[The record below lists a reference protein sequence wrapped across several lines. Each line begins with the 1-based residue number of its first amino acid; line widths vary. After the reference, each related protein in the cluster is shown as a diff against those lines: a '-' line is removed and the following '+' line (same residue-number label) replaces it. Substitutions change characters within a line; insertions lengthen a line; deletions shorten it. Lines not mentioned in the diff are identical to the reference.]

1 MTKYFLAVC
10 LAIVTLSACQSTNQ
24 SSRSESSD
32 RQATPAIPPSV
43 GDTQDP
49 ALSRR
54 YSNKEDRDL
63 QTLLGLARQALED
76 QRTDQAVG
84 ILAQTSIDGRAAGLQ
99 DAFFRLSATAHRQQ
113 NDWRGASL
121 ALAQIKALRPAD
133 LSLFGQT
140 CSALGDASCYV
151 HSQVLWQQFQ
161 GAIQQQA
168 QDNLWLALM
177 GPKQVQAQG
186 LEPTAPIVV
195 NLRDQLGKVKAP
207 GINHAQAKQISA
219 GWLSLQSQIVSAG
232 SITQAQQAWRLWQQT
247 HPAHPATRQPPA
259 LLRRLDEFK
268 SPNVSILLPLS
279 GRLTNVANAIRD
291 GFMAG
296 YFADLQAQQRT
307 DAAPATL
314 AFLNSDNTDT
324 RELLAQAR
332 ANDSDVIVGPL
343 VKSKAAELL
352 AIQSSQ
358 PDLGDNFKP
367 SLVLLN
373 QVPDMGSG
381 AMANAFVYQFAA
393 AIEDEAFTLAEY
405 LKAQGHHRLML
416 VTNDQPWSQ
425 RAGTALKENWRGSV
439 AEANFRQTKDVTNV
453 VGEAMGVAASQL
465 RRDQLAALIGE
476 DVEFLPRGRE
486 DLDAVVAFTDTL
498 ESKALVPA
506 LKFHFANDLPVYGTS
521 QTARGSELGDLAS
534 FQITELPMLAQ
545 PNPLTEQVL
554 ELFALG
560 DSRLLELYALGLDA
574 YRLATWTHWLRDNAE
589 VLPQGEAIELHFAS
603 GKLTLGSGGRIVRK
617 LQITTVAQAASSR
630 RRRDG

>member
-32 RQATPAIPPSV
+32 RQTTPAIPPSV

-63 QTLLGLARQALED
+63 QTSLGLARQALED

-99 DAFFRLSATAHRQQ
+99 DAFFRLSATAHQQQ
-113 NDWRGASL
+113 NDWRGVSL

-186 LEPTAPIVV
+186 FEPTAPIVV

-219 GWLSLQSQIVSAG
+219 GWLGLQSQIVSAG

-307 DAAPATL
+307 NAAPATL

-352 AIQSSQ
+352 AVQSSQ

-373 QVPDMGSG
+373 QVPNMGSG
-381 AMANAFVYQFAA
+381 ATANAFIYQFAA

-506 LKFHFANDLPVYGTS
+506 LKFHFANDLPVYATS
-521 QTARGSELGDLAS
+521 QTARGSDLGDLAS

-574 YRLATWTHWLRDNAE
+574 YRLATWTHWLRDNGE
-589 VLPQGEAIELHFAS
+589 VLPQGEVIELHFAS

-617 LQITTVAQAASSR
+617 LQITTVAQAASTR
-630 RRRDG
+630 HRRDG

>member
-32 RQATPAIPPSV
+32 RQTTPAAPPSV

-49 ALSRR
+49 ALSKR

-63 QTLLGLARQALED
+63 RTSLDLARQALED
-76 QRTDQAVG
+76 QRPDQAIG

-99 DAFFRLSATAHRQQ
+99 DAFFRLSAAAHRQQ
-113 NDWRGASL
+113 NDWRGASR
-121 ALAQIKALRPAD
+121 ALAELEAPRPAD

-140 CSALGDASCYV
+140 CAALGDTSCFV
-151 HSQVLWQQFQ
+151 RSQVLWQQFQ

-177 GPKQVQAQG
+177 GPKQVQAQR
-186 LEPTAPIVV
+186 LAPTTPKAP
-195 NLRDQLGKVKAP
+195 NLRDQLGTVEAP
-207 GINHAQAKQISA
+207 GINHAQAEQISA

-232 SITQAQQAWRLWQQT
+232 SITQAQQAWRHWRQT

-259 LLRRLDEFK
+259 LLQQLDEFR
-268 SPNVSILLPLS
+268 SPKVSILLPLS
-279 GRLTNVANAIRD
+279 GRLTKVANAIRD

-352 AIQSSQ
+352 AVQRSQ

-381 AMANAFVYQFAA
+381 ATANAFVYQFAA

-405 LKAQGHHRLML
+405 LKAQGHRRLML
-416 VTNDQPWSQ
+416 VTNNQPWSQ
-425 RAGTALKENWRGSV
+425 RAGTALKEHWRGSI

-453 VGEAMGVAASQL
+453 VGEVMGVAASQQ

-476 DVEFLPRGRE
+476 DLEFLPRGRE
-486 DLDAVVAFTDTL
+486 DLDAVVTFTDTL

-521 QTARGSELGDLAS
+521 QTARGSDLGDLAS

-545 PNPLTEQVL
+545 PTPLTEEVL

-560 DSRLLELYALGLDA
+560 DSTLLELYALGLDA
-574 YRLATWTHWLRDNAE
+574 YRLATWTHWLRDNGEA
-589 VLPQGEAIELHFAS
+589 LPQNRAIELHFAS
-603 GKLTLGSGGRIVRK
+603 GQLTLGSRGRIVRK
-617 LQITTVAQAASSR
+617 LQITTVAQAAST